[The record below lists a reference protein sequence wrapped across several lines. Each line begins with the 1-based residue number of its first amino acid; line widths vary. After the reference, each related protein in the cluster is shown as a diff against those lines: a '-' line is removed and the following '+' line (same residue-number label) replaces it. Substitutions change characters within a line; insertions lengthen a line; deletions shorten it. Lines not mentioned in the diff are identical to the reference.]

1 MKRNCESPGRRTIQR
16 NAAQA
21 KFFWATAVVVG
32 VLSSQGCNPADRIEH
47 RVMTYEQTGIPD
59 QVRLPPASSVGDT
72 AVRSRMVTAI
82 AALPTATWFF
92 KAVGPVEDLEASF
105 ESFREFLQAI
115 RFDENGQPQYS
126 APAGWQEAPLRPGR
140 FQTFVFGPAERK
152 TIELAISELGPNQ
165 DLPSNVNRWR
175 GQLELPPLDDG
186 AASGSLDKLTYQGGE
201 YLVFDEVGMYRGGMA
216 PAAAPPAG
224 PAHSVTSEASS
235 AAASASGGA
244 ENNEAA
250 SEPARSLP
258 IEFTIPPNWE
268 QLPKP
273 MFATVKLE
281 QKSGDRK
288 AAISVSEMN
297 PELNTW
303 ESAVGSWLAEL
314 ELASQDAAQV
324 EPFVSEIAIDGQTGK
339 QIRLLLPDAAKGIFA
354 ARVEREGRAWF
365 VKLSGDK
372 SLVEESTGDWETF
385 VRSLR
390 FKK

>member
-1 MKRNCESPGRRTIQR
+1 
-16 NAAQA
+16 
-21 KFFWATAVVVG
+21 
-32 VLSSQGCNPADRIEH
+32 
-47 RVMTYEQTGIPD
+47 
-59 QVRLPPASSVGDT
+59 
-72 AVRSRMVTAI
+72 
-82 AALPTATWFF
+82 
-92 KAVGPVEDLEASF
+92 
-105 ESFREFLQAI
+105 
-115 RFDENGQPQYS
+115 
-126 APAGWQEAPLRPGR
+126 
-140 FQTFVFGPAERK
+140 
-152 TIELAISELGPNQ
+152 
-165 DLPSNVNRWR
+165 
-175 GQLELPPLDDG
+175 
-186 AASGSLDKLTYQGGE
+186 
-201 YLVFDEVGMYRGGMA
+201 MA

-303 ESAVGSWLAEL
+303 ESAMGSWLAEL
-314 ELASQDAAQV
+314 ELPNQDAAQV
-324 EPFVSEIAIDGQTGK
+324 EPFVSEIAIDGQTGQ